1 MVLQAALSNAA
12 VCILLGADRVN
23 GVNEPLSAG
32 GNLKLRKNVQ
42 MFKKL
47 RKEICRSVLHTVLQ
61 SMHMFCIWFPF
72 LTIGCLHE
80 KLTFFR
86 LDFVVLL
93 YRHCLLRNSMV
104 VQTWN
109 KAVESSLKP
118 SEPGCRTRD
127 MADGSSSASKAL
139 KATSPN
145 TLA

>member
-1 MVLQAALSNAA
+1 MVWMNHSRPAATWSWERMCNCL
-12 VCILLGADRVN
+12 
-23 GVNEPLSAG
+23 
-32 GNLKLRKNVQ
+32 
-42 MFKKL
+42 KKL
-47 RKEICRSVLHTVLQ
+47 RKEISRSVLHTVLQ
-61 SMHMFCIWFPF
+61 SMHTFCIWFPF

-145 TLA
+145 TLAWVSGWALSWCDEWHLGKIIK